1 MSKKVTEESEKKDEK
16 IVTRYDRKV
25 QKRKEQAEQ
34 EKKERTI
41 GIIISAVIIAA
52 VVALIASFPIRTWMA
67 VNKTFVEIGGD
78 KVRSFH
84 TDVF

>member
-41 GIIISAVIIAA
+41 GIIISAVIIR
-52 VVALIASFPIRTWMA
+52 LW
-67 VNKTFVEIGGD
+67 
-78 KVRSFH
+78 
-84 TDVF
+84 